1 MMDYGLN
8 RHFIDSNPARML
20 KPKDFA
26 ATANRPRDRVLTLQE
41 LRKLWQ
47 ALDEATTVQNTLSA
61 HTTMSIVTT
70 TAIKLLIL
78 TGARR
83 GEVAGMKWEEL
94 SLEEGIWSLPSER
107 TKNHQAH
114 TIYLSRFAIN
124 LLTDLKAQ
132 TGKSR
137 FVFDTGRKDEQS
149 HIHEDTLTG
158 VLLRLRGSKGAKNF
172 SPLKDMKPFT
182 VHDIRRSAATAW
194 GEYFKTDPHVI
205 EKMLN
210 HQPLNKLIATYQHAV
225 YASEQKAAWLSWG
238 VLIEHQIV
246 QDPDNV
252 VVLQKPKSSVCKQF

>member
-26 ATANRPRDRVLTLQE
+26 ATANRPRDRVLSLQE

-47 ALDEATTVQNTLSA
+47 ALDEATIVQNTFSA
-61 HTTMSIVTT
+61 HNTMSIVTT

-94 SLEEGIWSLPSER
+94 SLEEGMWVLPSER
-107 TKNHQAH
+107 TKNRQAH
-114 TIYLSRFAIN
+114 AVYLSRLAIN
-124 LLTDLKAQ
+124 LLTVLKAQ
-132 TGKSR
+132 TGKSS
-137 FVFDTGRKDEQS
+137 FVFDTGRKNEHS

-158 VLLRLRGSKGAKNF
+158 VLLRLRGAKGAKKL
-172 SPLKDMKPFT
+172 SPLKDMRPFS
-182 VHDIRRSAATAW
+182 VHDARRSAATAW
-194 GEYFKTDPHVI
+194 GEYLKTDPHVI

-210 HQPLNKLIATYQHAV
+210 HQPLNKLVATYQLAP
-225 YASEQKAAWLSWG
+225 YAEEQKAAWLKWG
-238 VLIEHQIV
+238 KLVEHQIAR
-246 QDPDNV
+246 DPENIIPLKCTV
-252 VVLQKPKSSVCKQF
+252 KQ